1 MGCGQGQEAAEGQD
15 GLAGGALHHQHTSIG
30 AWPLWRSGAQA
41 RQICHPLGALPSK
54 YHTLCVLLLD
64 DAAARGWK
72 LRSERRQDNT
82 AQDAGVT
89 FVYLWQL
96 KKGTALAATWAWP
109 ELDPV
114 GA

>member
-1 MGCGQGQEAAEGQD
+1 MARPFMSMSVTCTSSTSVRVKVVTRDGVGETTFTAPRHDPAAAD
-15 GLAGGALHHQHTSIG
+15 
-30 AWPLWRSGAQA
+30 RY
-41 RQICHPLGALPSK
+41 R
-54 YHTLCVLLLD
+54 VLLLD
-64 DAAARGWK
+64 DADARGWK